1 MNQCELILQYM
12 RDFGSITT
20 MQAFTDLGIT
30 KLASRI
36 SELIK
41 QGVWIHKEQVSS
53 KNRYG
58 KTVHYMRYSLVEL

>member
-20 MQAFTDLGIT
+20 MQAFTDLGVT

-41 QGVWIHKEQVSS
+41 QGVSIHKAPVSS

-58 KTVHYMRYSLVEL
+58 KTIHYMRYSLVEL